1 MIDNF
6 SVKLLKNIKISSQ
19 KESNIKLIYWL
30 KGSGRV
36 ILNLKKFQ
44 MKERDLLFVMLN
56 DIYSI
61 ENEDGAII
69 ASIEIAFKDY
79 LKYADDYIKSNG
91 YKFPSIERKQL
102 EPFILNLLDFESSKS
117 DKLQIKDKLVKHLC
131 VELGYLQRNQRIHYK
146 LDNALVDKVHE
157 YIINHHS
164 NKISRQDMAN
174 ALNMSAKELSKVIKY
189 HTPYHNITQYIND
202 VRLKLCL
209 IDILKSNHLIQD
221 IAYKH
226 GFNHFPHFIALFNKK
241 YGITPGQIRTKNQ
254 SHQYQ
259 SFNQSFN
266 QSEIPLDEETQLL
279 IAEAKDNYSLTE

>member
-131 VELGYLQRNQRIHYK
+131 VELGYLQRNQRTHYK

-157 YIINHHS
+157 YIIKHHS

-259 SFNQSFN
+259 SFNQS
-266 QSEIPLDEETQLL
+266 EIPLDEETQLL

>member
-61 ENEDGAII
+61 ENEDGAIN

-259 SFNQSFN
+259 SFNQS
-266 QSEIPLDEETQLL
+266 EIPLDEETQLL

>member
-131 VELGYLQRNQRIHYK
+131 VELGYLQRNQRIRYK

-157 YIINHHS
+157 YIIKHHS

-241 YGITPGQIRTKNQ
+241 YGTTPGQIRTKNQ
-254 SHQYQ
+254 SHQY
-259 SFNQSFN
+259 QSFN

-279 IAEAKDNYSLTE
+279 IAEAKDNYSLAE

>member
-6 SVKLLKNIKISSQ
+6 SVKLLKNIKINSQ

-174 ALNMSAKELSKVIKY
+174 ALNMSAKELSRVIKY

-241 YGITPGQIRTKNQ
+241 YGTTPGQIRTKNQ
-254 SHQYQ
+254 SHQY
-259 SFNQSFN
+259 QSFN

>member
-36 ILNLKKFQ
+36 ILNLKKIQ

-102 EPFILNLLDFESSKS
+102 EPFILNLLDFESNKS

-131 VELGYLQRNQRIHYK
+131 VELGYLQRNQRTHYK

-157 YIINHHS
+157 YIIKQHS

-241 YGITPGQIRTKNQ
+241 YGTTPGQIRTKNQ
-254 SHQYQ
+254 SHQY
-259 SFNQSFN
+259 QSFN

-279 IAEAKDNYSLTE
+279 IAEAKDNYSSTE

>member
-146 LDNALVDKVHE
+146 LDNALVDKVHAS
-157 YIINHHS
+157 IFIFHS
-164 NKISRQDMAN
+164 NKISGQDMAN

-259 SFNQSFN
+259 SFNQS
-266 QSEIPLDEETQLL
+266 EIPLDEETQLL

>member
-117 DKLQIKDKLVKHLC
+117 DILQIKDKLVKHLC

-157 YIINHHS
+157 YIIKHHS

-241 YGITPGQIRTKNQ
+241 YGTTPGQIRTKNQ
-254 SHQYQ
+254 SHQY
-259 SFNQSFN
+259 QSFN

>member
-259 SFNQSFN
+259 SFNQS
-266 QSEIPLDEETQLL
+266 EIPLDEETQLL
-279 IAEAKDNYSLTE
+279 IAEAKDNYSFTE

>member
-102 EPFILNLLDFESSKS
+102 ETFILNLLDFESRKS

-157 YIINHHS
+157 YIIKHHS

-241 YGITPGQIRTKNQ
+241 YGTTPGQIRTKNQ
-254 SHQYQ
+254 SHQY
-259 SFNQSFN
+259 QSFN

-279 IAEAKDNYSLTE
+279 IAEAKDNYSLAE

>member
-1 MIDNF
+1 
-6 SVKLLKNIKISSQ
+6 
-19 KESNIKLIYWL
+19 
-30 KGSGRV
+30 
-36 ILNLKKFQ
+36 

-91 YKFPSIERKQL
+91 YKFTSIERKQL

-259 SFNQSFN
+259 SFNQS
-266 QSEIPLDEETQLL
+266 EIPLDEETQLL

>member
-117 DKLQIKDKLVKHLC
+117 DKLQINDKLVKHLC

-259 SFNQSFN
+259 SFNQS
-266 QSEIPLDEETQLL
+266 EIPLDEETQLL

>member
-36 ILNLKKFQ
+36 ILNLKNFQ

-157 YIINHHS
+157 YIIKHHS

-241 YGITPGQIRTKNQ
+241 YGTTPGQIRTKNQ
-254 SHQYQ
+254 SHQY
-259 SFNQSFN
+259 QSFN

-279 IAEAKDNYSLTE
+279 IAEAKDNYSLAE

>member
-259 SFNQSFN
+259 SFNQSK
-266 QSEIPLDEETQLL
+266 IPLDEETQLL

>member
-226 GFNHFPHFIALFNKK
+226 GFKHFPHFIALFNKK

-259 SFNQSFN
+259 SFNQS
-266 QSEIPLDEETQLL
+266 EIPLDEETQLL

>member
-102 EPFILNLLDFESSKS
+102 EPFILNLLDFESSKP

-131 VELGYLQRNQRIHYK
+131 VELGYLQRNQRTHYK

-157 YIINHHS
+157 YIIKHHS

-241 YGITPGQIRTKNQ
+241 YGTTPGQIRTKNQ
-254 SHQYQ
+254 SHQY
-259 SFNQSFN
+259 QSFN

-279 IAEAKDNYSLTE
+279 IAEAKDNYSSTE

>member
-164 NKISRQDMAN
+164 NKISRQDMSN

-259 SFNQSFN
+259 SFNQS
-266 QSEIPLDEETQLL
+266 EIPLDEETQLL

>member
-6 SVKLLKNIKISSQ
+6 SVKLLKNIKISRQ

-259 SFNQSFN
+259 SFNQS
-266 QSEIPLDEETQLL
+266 EIPLDEETQLL

>member
-146 LDNALVDKVHE
+146 LDNALIDKIHE
-157 YIINHHS
+157 YIIKHHS

-221 IAYKH
+221 IAYNH

-241 YGITPGQIRTKNQ
+241 YGTTPGQIRTKNQ
-254 SHQYQ
+254 SHQY
-259 SFNQSFN
+259 QSFN

>member
-259 SFNQSFN
+259 SFNQS
-266 QSEIPLDEETQLL
+266 EIPLDEETQLL

>member
-131 VELGYLQRNQRIHYK
+131 VELGYLKRNQRIHYK

-259 SFNQSFN
+259 SFNQS
-266 QSEIPLDEETQLL
+266 EIPLDEETQLL

>member
-1 MIDNF
+1 
-6 SVKLLKNIKISSQ
+6 
-19 KESNIKLIYWL
+19 
-30 KGSGRV
+30 
-36 ILNLKKFQ
+36 

-146 LDNALVDKVHE
+146 LDNALVGKVHE
-157 YIINHHS
+157 YIIKHHS

-241 YGITPGQIRTKNQ
+241 YGTTPGQIRTKNQ
-254 SHQYQ
+254 SHQY
-259 SFNQSFN
+259 QSFN

-279 IAEAKDNYSLTE
+279 IAEAKDNYSLAE

>member
-102 EPFILNLLDFESSKS
+102 EPFILNLLDFESIKS

-259 SFNQSFN
+259 SFNQS
-266 QSEIPLDEETQLL
+266 EIPLDEETQLL

>member
-174 ALNMSAKELSKVIKY
+174 ALNMSAKEFSKVIKY

-259 SFNQSFN
+259 SFNQS
-266 QSEIPLDEETQLL
+266 EIPLDEETQLL

>member
-131 VELGYLQRNQRIHYK
+131 VELGYLQRNQRTHYK

-157 YIINHHS
+157 YIIKQHS

-241 YGITPGQIRTKNQ
+241 YGTTPGQIRTKNQ
-254 SHQYQ
+254 SHQY
-259 SFNQSFN
+259 QSFN

-279 IAEAKDNYSLTE
+279 IAEAKDNYSSTE

>member
-157 YIINHHS
+157 Y
-164 NKISRQDMAN
+164 
-174 ALNMSAKELSKVIKY
+174 

-259 SFNQSFN
+259 SFNQS
-266 QSEIPLDEETQLL
+266 EIPLDEETQLL

>member
-36 ILNLKKFQ
+36 ILNFFKFK

-259 SFNQSFN
+259 SFNQS
-266 QSEIPLDEETQLL
+266 EIPLDEETQLL

>member
-157 YIINHHS
+157 YIIKHHS

-241 YGITPGQIRTKNQ
+241 YGTTPGQIRTKNQ
-254 SHQYQ
+254 SHQY
-259 SFNQSFN
+259 QSFN

>member
-209 IDILKSNHLIQD
+209 IDILKVI
-221 IAYKH
+221 I
-226 GFNHFPHFIALFNKK
+226 
-241 YGITPGQIRTKNQ
+241 
-254 SHQYQ
+254 
-259 SFNQSFN
+259 
-266 QSEIPLDEETQLL
+266 
-279 IAEAKDNYSLTE
+279 

>member
-61 ENEDGAII
+61 ENEGGAII

-259 SFNQSFN
+259 SFNQS
-266 QSEIPLDEETQLL
+266 EIPLDEETQLL

>member
-1 MIDNF
+1 
-6 SVKLLKNIKISSQ
+6 
-19 KESNIKLIYWL
+19 
-30 KGSGRV
+30 
-36 ILNLKKFQ
+36 

-146 LDNALVDKVHE
+146 LDNALVDKIHE
-157 YIINHHS
+157 YIIKHHS
-164 NKISRQDMAN
+164 NNISRQDMAN

-241 YGITPGQIRTKNQ
+241 YGTTPGQIRTKNQ
-254 SHQYQ
+254 SHQY
-259 SFNQSFN
+259 QSFN

-279 IAEAKDNYSLTE
+279 IAEAKDNYSLAE

>member
-189 HTPYHNITQYIND
+189 HTPYHNITQHIND
-202 VRLKLCL
+202 VRLK
-209 IDILKSNHLIQD
+209 LKSNHLIQD

-259 SFNQSFN
+259 SFNQS
-266 QSEIPLDEETQLL
+266 EIPLDEETQLL

>member
-157 YIINHHS
+157 YIIKHHS

-174 ALNMSAKELSKVIKY
+174 ALNMSAKELSKIIKY
-189 HTPYHNITQYIND
+189 HTPYLNITQYIND

-241 YGITPGQIRTKNQ
+241 YGTTPGQIRTKNQ

-259 SFNQSFN
+259 SFNR
-266 QSEIPLDEETQLL
+266 SEIPLDEETQLL

>member
-102 EPFILNLLDFESSKS
+102 EPFILNLLDFESNKS

-131 VELGYLQRNQRIHYK
+131 VELGYLQRNQRTHYK

-157 YIINHHS
+157 YIIKQHS

-241 YGITPGQIRTKNQ
+241 YGTTPGQIRTKNQ
-254 SHQYQ
+254 SHQY
-259 SFNQSFN
+259 QSFN

-279 IAEAKDNYSLTE
+279 IAEAKDNYSSTE

>member
-241 YGITPGQIRTKNQ
+241 YVITPGQIRTKNQ
-254 SHQYQ
+254 SHQY
-259 SFNQSFN
+259 QSFN

>member
-56 DIYSI
+56 DIYSN

-91 YKFPSIERKQL
+91 YKFLSIERKQL
-102 EPFILNLLDFESSKS
+102 EPFILNLLDFESNKS

-131 VELGYLQRNQRIHYK
+131 VELGYLQRNQRTHYK

-157 YIINHHS
+157 YIIKQHS

-241 YGITPGQIRTKNQ
+241 YGTTPGQIRTKNQ
-254 SHQYQ
+254 SHQY
-259 SFNQSFN
+259 QSFN

-279 IAEAKDNYSLTE
+279 IAEAKDNYSSTE

>member
-157 YIINHHS
+157 YIIKHHS

-241 YGITPGQIRTKNQ
+241 YGTTPGQIRTKNQ
-254 SHQYQ
+254 SHQY
-259 SFNQSFN
+259 QSFN

-279 IAEAKDNYSLTE
+279 IAEAKDNYSSTE